1 MREYRLFLESQGLEV
16 EAVKKAGSGRGEDE
30 VEDEDDGVGGDPK
43 AGGPAMYRDD
53 DRDVDDDREDNDTRA
68 TTAQRCL
75 SDGNVAIHL
84 ADLFDTT
91 KQVGCSKCRYK
102 GCTKCRGY
110 TLAELRAYEK
120 GL

>member
-1 MREYRLFLESQGLEV
+1 VLRLTRSRSSQCSKCRYNEV
-16 EAVKKAGSGRGEDE
+16 ED
-30 VEDEDDGVGGDPK
+30 EDEDDGVGGDSK
-43 AGGPAMYRDD
+43 AGGPSMYRDD